1 MKMRYNPALDGLR
14 AIAITFV
21 ILFHSDREI
30 FPGGWIGVDIF
41 FVLSGYL
48 ITTILAFE
56 LKKTGS
62 ISWRNFYARRALRLT
77 PALLVMAAFLILVST
92 FTHDNELR
100 QSVMIG
106 AVYLENWN
114 KIFGFVADGPT
125 NLMGHTWSLA
135 TEEQFYL
142 LWPIT
147 LFAIFKRHPALWL
160 GAAIAAM
167 MIARVWLWCAGALD
181 HLIFGLDARPVGLLV
196 GCLLALTPLARL
208 PRLSAAVAI
217 GAMAV
222 LFAIGL
228 LVGADLHWRLILSPL
243 IASVATAAIIVAAS
257 PGSAT
262 ARLLAW
268 GPAVYVGRISY
279 GLYLYSFPI
288 FLLGERW
295 KVHAPFHLYGV
306 GLIALIIIVAA
317 ASYEFVERP
326 FLRLKDR
333 FQDRTAIGIIAG
345 SGLAVRS

>member
-1 MKMRYNPALDGLR
+1 
-14 AIAITFV
+14 
-21 ILFHSDREI
+21 
-30 FPGGWIGVDIF
+30 
-41 FVLSGYL
+41 
-48 ITTILAFE
+48 
-56 LKKTGS
+56 
-62 ISWRNFYARRALRLT
+62 
-77 PALLVMAAFLILVST
+77 LVST

-100 QSVMIG
+100 QSVIIG

-262 ARLLAW
+262 AQLLAW